1 MSINSTI
8 ENLIRQ
14 SNGKFMTVTFR
25 KQDGSTR
32 TLNGRIGVRYN
43 GKRTEPRYDGTNQ
56 PYYLLWSPQERGY
69 RRIKA
74 DEIIAVAT
82 GGLVVLNR
90 EQVAA

>member
-1 MSINSTI
+1 MSINRTI

-14 SNGKFMTVTFR
+14 SNGKFLTVTFR
-25 KQDGSTR
+25 KKDGTTR
-32 TLNGRIGVRYN
+32 TLNGRIGVKFN
-43 GKRTEPRYDGTNQ
+43 GKPSEARFDGVNQ

-74 DEIIAVAT
+74 DEIIALAS

-90 EQVAA
+90 EQMAT